1 MMDKIMQIAD
11 LDAGTN
17 RYTLWWEGIERSA
30 TGATYMQALTKDRL
44 NPLVESINEALTHV
58 GEYRGYLGIQ
68 FLPYRF
74 KVRITGEDWI
84 DSFMELTHEALK
96 GRFDIEFNSETLKNA
111 QKELEKQQVIQFLQT
126 ISTAGMDPASRRY
139 ILNQTKIL
147 NKAIDAYDYGPD
159 TIVGQKEYYEN
170 YVQEQLA
177 KMRAD
182 KEVRTQ
188 AQEEGIFP
196 QFQPWWMP
204 GQPWQPG
211 GGQPWMSDRW
221 YPPQGWGKPPFQ
233 PGGWQPWGWQFPWQF
248 PPKVFPGAVPEKYS
262 NPEEMERNLEWS
274 NTPKVDLSKILTNMG
289 K

>member
-1 MMDKIMQIAD
+1 
-11 LDAGTN
+11 
-17 RYTLWWEGIERSA
+17 
-30 TGATYMQALTKDRL
+30 
-44 NPLVESINEALTHV
+44 
-58 GEYRGYLGIQ
+58 
-68 FLPYRF
+68 
-74 KVRITGEDWI
+74 
-84 DSFMELTHEALK
+84 MELTHEALK

-196 QFQPWWMP
+196 QFQP
-204 GQPWQPG
+204 
-211 GGQPWMSDRW
+211 
-221 YPPQGWGKPPFQ
+221 
-233 PGGWQPWGWQFPWQF
+233 
-248 PPKVFPGAVPEKYS
+248 
-262 NPEEMERNLEWS
+262 
-274 NTPKVDLSKILTNMG
+274 
-289 K
+289 